1 MDQNLKVYSWEGLS
15 VENIRQQLKVIII
28 QGLRIKD
35 RGPESLQDDQRL
47 LDGDLGIDSIDIL
60 QLILEIERRYDI
72 KLVDGNFDKTAWE
85 SIDTLAAT
93 IEAKLTAK
101 A

>member
-1 MDQNLKVYSWEGLS
+1 M
-15 VENIRQQLKVIII
+15 ENIRQQLKAIII

-60 QLILEIERRYDI
+60 QLILEIERRFDI
-72 KLVDGNFDKTAWE
+72 KLVDGEFDKTAWE

-93 IEAKLTAK
+93 IESKLAAKV
-101 A
+101 